1 MTLSSSSMI
10 SLLFSE
16 LLGEEVLGVSGEALG
31 DLPGVE
37 DDLLLFGKGLL
48 GGVFAEVVED
58 ELDLLLFIVFFFIS
72 GTGDGRSGD
81 GYLGGQEEYCC
92 LLAGMEHCC
101 PLARMEHGCPLTGM
115 EYCYPLAGMDH

>member
-1 MTLSSSSMI
+1 MI
-10 SLLFSE
+10 CLLFSALLGEE

-37 DDLLLFGKGLL
+37 DDLLLFEKGLL
-48 GGVFAEVVED
+48 GGVVAEEVED
-58 ELDLLLFIVFFFIS
+58 DLDLLLFIVFFFIS

-92 LLAGMEHCC
+92 
-101 PLARMEHGCPLTGM
+101 PLGE
-115 EYCYPLAGMDH
+115 EVYPELEEPRGITMTDESLETS

>member
-92 LLAGMEHCC
+92 LLGE
-101 PLARMEHGCPLTGM
+101 EV
-115 EYCYPLAGMDH
+115 YPELEESRGTIMTDESLDSS